1 MHICSACIDD
11 DDDNMETDE
20 RAAAERRSKRETN
33 SKRIY
38 EVLKKSYY
46 PQVHTVISDKDLAQ
60 TFNKHSTIEKM
71 KAILTGIK
79 GLGQKQMY
87 LYCEL
92 GGTFKL
98 LKKKYKVSN
107 KKLDALLRE
116 NNYHGYG
123 KSMRNFYISLH
134 DCALD
139 YNKVMYIDIS
149 RLGITKIIAYW
160 KDLKKF
166 IVNDAD
172 FWKGTYAKPSN

>member
-1 MHICSACIDD
+1 M
-11 DDDNMETDE
+11 
-20 RAAAERRSKRETN
+20 
-33 SKRIY
+33 
-38 EVLKKSYY
+38 
-46 PQVHTVISDKDLAQ
+46 
-60 TFNKHSTIEKM
+60 
-71 KAILTGIK
+71 
-79 GLGQKQMY
+79 
-87 LYCEL
+87 
-92 GGTFKL
+92 KL

-107 KKLDALLRE
+107 KKLDELLRE
-116 NNYHGYG
+116 NNYYGYG